1 MDSWGRHS
9 RSPHREENIVILSA
23 RDLAAMIVDTN
34 DGLSRETLKV
44 LDLPGLTALL
54 RNSTVAATL
63 MRELGVTGSYYFREV
78 SGETYV
84 IFRGYPGQR
93 TVLQGTRYL
102 ARNPLMLRFGISEPI
117 LGVAMRSNVIFNIVA
132 YTTIEVLRFLVSD
145 KQTLSRMLASVV
157 TNVSIGLI
165 ATATAVLAAS
175 FVSGTVV
182 IVAIG
187 VPLAVGLAVGA
198 AFGYAADALGVS
210 ERLAELMERTGR
222 AVEDGLVAV
231 GEMMDQSLLDGRI
244 AAGIARGAER
254 ARQDALGR
262 IGQGRLPGGG
272 FGWPRW

>member
-1 MDSWGRHS
+1 M
-9 RSPHREENIVILSA
+9 ILSA
-23 RDLAAMIVDTN
+23 RDLAAIIVGTN
-34 DGLSRETLKV
+34 DGLSQGTLKI

-54 RNSTVAATL
+54 RDSTVAATL

-102 ARNPLMLRFGISEPI
+102 DRNPLMLRFGISKPI
-117 LGVAMRSNVIFNIVA
+117 LGVAMLSNVIFNIVA

-145 KQTLSRMLASVV
+145 EQSLSRMLASIV

-182 IVAIG
+182 ILAIG
-187 VPLAVGLAVGA
+187 VPLAAGLAVGA
-198 AFGYAADALGVS
+198 AFGYAADALGIS
-210 ERLAELMERTGR
+210 ERLAELMERTGM
-222 AVEDGLVAV
+222 AVENGLVEV
-231 GEMMDQSLLDGRI
+231 VELVDQSLLDGRI
-244 AAGIARGAER
+244 AAGIARGAEQ
-254 ARQDALGR
+254 ARRDALGR
-262 IGQGRLPGGG
+262 MGLGRMPGGG